1 MIEKIIELSILSGGL
16 LPLMAILFFFNIT
29 VVIERVYFFFF
40 LYKSTIGNI
49 IKLEDSKFPFDS
61 LDKNDHDAMTP
72 SELIISLTNEVQSK
86 NDQSY
91 DLKIESINMNLT
103 SKLQKNIWVLDVS
116 VTLGPLLGLLGTI
129 IGMVHAFDILGTS
142 GSGMSASQMVS
153 GGIAEALIATGFG
166 LLIAILAVIFL
177 SVFNKLSQTI
187 VERLEMIRLDMLSKK
202 S

>member
-1 MIEKIIELSILSGGL
+1 MFEKIIELSILSGGL

-29 VVIERVYFFFF
+29 IVIERVYFFFF
-40 LYKSTIGNI
+40 LYKSTIGSLR
-49 IKLEDSKFPFDS
+49 KLEKSEFLFES
-61 LDKNDHDAMTP
+61 LKNKNNDAMTP
-72 SELIISLTNEVQSK
+72 SELIISLTNEVKSK

-91 DLKIESINMNLT
+91 DLKVESINMNLT

-142 GSGMSASQMVS
+142 GSGMSGSQMVS

-177 SVFNKLSQTI
+177 SIFNKVSQTI
-187 VERLEMIRLDMLSKK
+187 IERLEMVRLNMLSKK
-202 S
+202 

>member
-1 MIEKIIELSILSGGL
+1 MKFKVKMIK
-16 LPLMAILFFFNIT
+16 
-29 VVIERVYFFFF
+29 V
-40 LYKSTIGNI
+40 
-49 IKLEDSKFPFDS
+49 
-61 LDKNDHDAMTP
+61 MT
-72 SELIISLTNEVQSK
+72 
-86 NDQSY
+86 
-91 DLKIESINMNLT
+91 LKIESINMNLT

-177 SVFNKLSQTI
+177 SIFNKLSQTI
-187 VERLEMIRLDMLSKK
+187 IERLEMVRLNMLSKK

>member
-29 VVIERVYFFFF
+29 VVIERVYFFYF

-49 IKLEDSKFPFDS
+49 RKLKDSKFHFDS
-61 LDKNDHDAMTP
+61 LDKNDHDGMTP

-86 NDQSY
+86 NDLSY

-177 SVFNKLSQTI
+177 SIFNKLSQTI
-187 VERLEMIRLDMLSKK
+187 IERLEMVRLNMLSKK
-202 S
+202 T

>member
-29 VVIERVYFFFF
+29 VVIERVYFFYF

-49 IKLEDSKFPFDS
+49 RNLEDSKFPFDS
-61 LDKNDHDAMTP
+61 LD
-72 SELIISLTNEVQSK
+72 K

-177 SVFNKLSQTI
+177 SIFNKLSQTI
-187 VERLEMIRLDMLSKK
+187 IERLEMVRLNMLSKK

>member
-49 IKLEDSKFPFDS
+49 RKLEDSKFHFDS
-61 LDKNDHDAMTP
+61 LDNNDHDSMTP
-72 SELIISLTNEVQSK
+72 SEIIISLTNEVQSK

-177 SVFNKLSQTI
+177 SIFNKLSQTI
-187 VERLEMIRLDMLSKK
+187 IERLEMVRLNMLSKK

>member
-29 VVIERVYFFFF
+29 VVIERVYFFYF

-49 IKLEDSKFPFDS
+49 RKLEDSKFHFDS

-91 DLKIESINMNLT
+91 D
-103 SKLQKNIWVLDVS
+103 SKN
-116 VTLGPLLGLLGTI
+116 
-129 IGMVHAFDILGTS
+129 
-142 GSGMSASQMVS
+142 
-153 GGIAEALIATGFG
+153 
-166 LLIAILAVIFL
+166 
-177 SVFNKLSQTI
+177 
-187 VERLEMIRLDMLSKK
+187 
-202 S
+202 

>member
-29 VVIERVYFFFF
+29 VVIERVYFFYF
-40 LYKSTIGNI
+40 LYKSSIGNI
-49 IKLEDSKFPFDS
+49 RKLEDSKFHFDS
-61 LDKNDHDAMTP
+61 LDKYDHDGMTP

-86 NDQSY
+86 NDLSY

-177 SVFNKLSQTI
+177 SIFNKLSQTI
-187 VERLEMIRLDMLSKK
+187 IERLEMVRLNMLSKK

>member
-16 LPLMAILFFFNIT
+16 LPLMAFLFFFNIT
-29 VVIERVYFFFF
+29 VVIERVYFFYF

-49 IKLEDSKFPFDS
+49 RKLEDSKFAFDS

-177 SVFNKLSQTI
+177 SIFNKLSQTI
-187 VERLEMIRLDMLSKK
+187 IERLELVRLNMLSKK
-202 S
+202 

>member
-40 LYKSTIGNI
+40 LYTSTIGNI
-49 IKLEDSKFPFDS
+49 RKLQDSKFPFDS

-72 SELIISLTNEVQSK
+72 SELIISLTNKVQSK

-103 SKLQKNIWVLDVS
+103 SKLQKNIWILDVS

-177 SVFNKLSQTI
+177 SIFNKLSQTI
-187 VERLEMIRLDMLSKK
+187 VERLEMVRLNMLSKK

>member
-40 LYKSTIGNI
+40 LYQSTIGNI
-49 IKLEDSKFPFDS
+49 RKLEDSTFLFDS

-72 SELIISLTNEVQSK
+72 SELIISLTNKVQSK

-177 SVFNKLSQTI
+177 SIFNKLSQTI
-187 VERLEMIRLDMLSKK
+187 VERLEMVRLNMLSKK

>member
-29 VVIERVYFFFF
+29 VVIERVYFFYF

-49 IKLEDSKFPFDS
+49 RKLDDSTFPFDS

-72 SELIISLTNEVQSK
+72 SEIIISLTNQVQSK

-177 SVFNKLSQTI
+177 SIFNKLSQTI
-187 VERLEMIRLDMLSKK
+187 VERLEMVRLNMLSKK

>member
-29 VVIERVYFFFF
+29 VVIERVYFFYF

-49 IKLEDSKFPFDS
+49 RKLEDSKFPFDS

-86 NDQSY
+86 DDQSY

>member
-49 IKLEDSKFPFDS
+49 RKLEDSKFHFDS

-177 SVFNKLSQTI
+177 SIFNKLSQTI
-187 VERLEMIRLDMLSKK
+187 IERLEMVRLNMLSKK

>member
-49 IKLEDSKFPFDS
+49 RKFQDSKFPFDS

-72 SELIISLTNEVQSK
+72 SELIISLTNKVQSK

-177 SVFNKLSQTI
+177 SIFNKLSQTI
-187 VERLEMIRLDMLSKK
+187 IERLEMVRLNMLSKK

>member
-29 VVIERVYFFFF
+29 VVIERVYFFYF
-40 LYKSTIGNI
+40 LYQSTIGNI
-49 IKLEDSKFPFDS
+49 RKLEDSKFPFDS

>member
-1 MIEKIIELSILSGGL
+1 
-16 LPLMAILFFFNIT
+16 
-29 VVIERVYFFFF
+29 
-40 LYKSTIGNI
+40 
-49 IKLEDSKFPFDS
+49 
-61 LDKNDHDAMTP
+61 MTP

>member
-29 VVIERVYFFFF
+29 VVIERVYFFYF
-40 LYKSTIGNI
+40 LYKSTIGTI
-49 IKLEDSKFPFDS
+49 RKLEDSKFPFDS
-61 LDKNDHDAMTP
+61 LDKNNHDAMTP
-72 SELIISLTNEVQSK
+72 SELIISLTNKVQSK

-177 SVFNKLSQTI
+177 SVFNKMSQTI

>member
-1 MIEKIIELSILSGGL
+1 
-16 LPLMAILFFFNIT
+16 
-29 VVIERVYFFFF
+29 
-40 LYKSTIGNI
+40 
-49 IKLEDSKFPFDS
+49 
-61 LDKNDHDAMTP
+61 MTP

-86 NDQSY
+86 NDLSY

-177 SVFNKLSQTI
+177 SIFNKLSQTI
-187 VERLEMIRLDMLSKK
+187 IERLEMVRLNMLSKK

>member
-1 MIEKIIELSILSGGL
+1 
-16 LPLMAILFFFNIT
+16 
-29 VVIERVYFFFF
+29 
-40 LYKSTIGNI
+40 
-49 IKLEDSKFPFDS
+49 
-61 LDKNDHDAMTP
+61 MTP

-177 SVFNKLSQTI
+177 SIFNKLSQTI
-187 VERLEMIRLDMLSKK
+187 IERLEMVRLNMLSKK

>member
-1 MIEKIIELSILSGGL
+1 
-16 LPLMAILFFFNIT
+16 
-29 VVIERVYFFFF
+29 
-40 LYKSTIGNI
+40 
-49 IKLEDSKFPFDS
+49 
-61 LDKNDHDAMTP
+61 MTP
-72 SELIISLTNEVQSK
+72 SELIISLTNKVQSK

-166 LLIAILAVIFL
+166 LLIAILVIF
-177 SVFNKLSQTI
+177 FKYF
-187 VERLEMIRLDMLSKK
+187 
-202 S
+202 

>member
-40 LYKSTIGNI
+40 LYKSTIGNLR
-49 IKLEDSKFPFDS
+49 KLEVSEFPFES
-61 LDKNDHDAMTP
+61 LKKNDHDAMTP

-91 DLKIESINMNLT
+91 DLRVESINMNLT

-177 SVFNKLSQTI
+177 SIFNKLSQTI
-187 VERLEMIRLDMLSKK
+187 IERLEMVRLNMLSKK

>member
-1 MIEKIIELSILSGGL
+1 
-16 LPLMAILFFFNIT
+16 
-29 VVIERVYFFFF
+29 
-40 LYKSTIGNI
+40 
-49 IKLEDSKFPFDS
+49 
-61 LDKNDHDAMTP
+61 MTP
-72 SELIISLTNEVQSK
+72 SELIVSLTNEVQSK

-177 SVFNKLSQTI
+177 SIFNKLSQTI
-187 VERLEMIRLDMLSKK
+187 IERLEMVRLNMLSKK

>member
-49 IKLEDSKFPFDS
+49 RKLQDFKFPFDS
-61 LDKNDHDAMTP
+61 LDKKDHDAMTP
-72 SELIISLTNEVQSK
+72 SELIISLTNKVQSK

-177 SVFNKLSQTI
+177 SIFNKLSQTI
-187 VERLEMIRLDMLSKK
+187 IERLEMVRLNMLSKK

>member
-29 VVIERVYFFFF
+29 VVIERVYFFYF

-49 IKLEDSKFPFDS
+49 RKLEDSKFPFDS

-177 SVFNKLSQTI
+177 SIF
-187 VERLEMIRLDMLSKK
+187 
-202 S
+202 

>member
-16 LPLMAILFFFNIT
+16 LPLMVILFFFNFT
-29 VVIERVYFFFF
+29 VVIERVYFFYF

-49 IKLEDSKFPFDS
+49 RKLEDSKFHFDS
-61 LDKNDHDAMTP
+61 LD
-72 SELIISLTNEVQSK
+72 K

-177 SVFNKLSQTI
+177 SIFNKLSQTI
-187 VERLEMIRLDMLSKK
+187 IERLEMVRLNMLSKK

>member
-1 MIEKIIELSILSGGL
+1 
-16 LPLMAILFFFNIT
+16 
-29 VVIERVYFFFF
+29 
-40 LYKSTIGNI
+40 
-49 IKLEDSKFPFDS
+49 
-61 LDKNDHDAMTP
+61 MTP

-91 DLKIESINMNLT
+91 DLRVESINMNLT

-177 SVFNKLSQTI
+177 SIFNKLSQTI
-187 VERLEMIRLDMLSKK
+187 IERLEMVRLNMLSKK

>member
-49 IKLEDSKFPFDS
+49 RKLQDFKFHFDS
-61 LDKNDHDAMTP
+61 LDKKDHDAMTP
-72 SELIISLTNEVQSK
+72 SELIISLTNKVQSK

-177 SVFNKLSQTI
+177 SIFNKLSQTI
-187 VERLEMIRLDMLSKK
+187 IERLEMVRLNMLSKK

>member
-29 VVIERVYFFFF
+29 VVIERVYFFYF

-49 IKLEDSKFPFDS
+49 RKIEDSKFLFDS

>member
-29 VVIERVYFFFF
+29 VVIERVYFFYF

-49 IKLEDSKFPFDS
+49 RKLEDSKFPFDS

-72 SELIISLTNEVQSK
+72 SELIISLTNKVQSK

-103 SKLQKNIWVLDVS
+103 SKLQKNY
-116 VTLGPLLGLLGTI
+116 
-129 IGMVHAFDILGTS
+129 
-142 GSGMSASQMVS
+142 
-153 GGIAEALIATGFG
+153 
-166 LLIAILAVIFL
+166 
-177 SVFNKLSQTI
+177 NKQQ
-187 VERLEMIRLDMLSKK
+187 EYANNK
-202 S
+202 

>member
-16 LPLMAILFFFNIT
+16 LPLMAILFFFNFA
-29 VVIERVYFFFF
+29 VVIERVYFFYF
-40 LYKSTIGNI
+40 LYNSTIGNI
-49 IKLEDSKFPFDS
+49 RKLEDSKFPFDS

>member
-29 VVIERVYFFFF
+29 VVIERVYFFYF
-40 LYKSTIGNI
+40 LYNSSIGNI
-49 IKLEDSKFPFDS
+49 RKLEDSKFPFDS

-177 SVFNKLSQTI
+177 SIFNKLSQTI
-187 VERLEMIRLDMLSKK
+187 IERLEMVRLNMLSKK
-202 S
+202 

>member
-49 IKLEDSKFPFDS
+49 RKFQDSKFPFDS
-61 LDKNDHDAMTP
+61 LDKNDHHAMTP
-72 SELIISLTNEVQSK
+72 SELIISLTNKVQSK

-177 SVFNKLSQTI
+177 SIFNKLSQTI
-187 VERLEMIRLDMLSKK
+187 IERLEMVRLNMLSKK

>member
-1 MIEKIIELSILSGGL
+1 MFEKIIELSILSGGL

-29 VVIERVYFFFF
+29 IVIERVYFFFF
-40 LYKSTIGNI
+40 LYKSTIGSLR
-49 IKLEDSKFPFDS
+49 KLEKSEFLFES
-61 LDKNDHDAMTP
+61 LKNKNNDAMTP
-72 SELIISLTNEVQSK
+72 SELIISLTNEVKSK

-91 DLKIESINMNLT
+91 DLKVESINMNLT

-177 SVFNKLSQTI
+177 SIFNKVSQTI
-187 VERLEMIRLDMLSKK
+187 IERLEMVRLNMLSKK
-202 S
+202 

>member
-1 MIEKIIELSILSGGL
+1 
-16 LPLMAILFFFNIT
+16 
-29 VVIERVYFFFF
+29 
-40 LYKSTIGNI
+40 
-49 IKLEDSKFPFDS
+49 
-61 LDKNDHDAMTP
+61 
-72 SELIISLTNEVQSK
+72 
-86 NDQSY
+86 
-91 DLKIESINMNLT
+91 MNLT